1 MDQIILKVVSYQES
15 AEDIHLIRKAV
26 FQTEQQVDPL
36 LDFDGLDHESQ
47 QVVAFCNQQP
57 IGTARIRYLD
67 ARSAKVERVAVLADY
82 RGQGVG
88 QQLMQ
93 VVLNLLEQQNISICK
108 VHAQRQV
115 VFFYQKLGF
124 DVEGAE
130 FYEAGIP
137 HLAMVKGLG
146 IL

>member
-1 MDQIILKVVSYQES
+1 VEQIVLKVVSYQES
-15 AEDIHLIRKAV
+15 AEAIHIIRKAV

-36 LDFDGLDHESQ
+36 LDFDGLDCESQ

-57 IGTARIRYLD
+57 IGTARIRTLD
-67 ARSAKVERVAVLADY
+67 ARSAKVERVAVLTDY

-93 VVLNLLEQQNISICK
+93 AVLNLLKQQNISICK
-108 VHAQRQV
+108 IHAQRQV
-115 VFFYQKLGF
+115 VPFYQKLGF
-124 DVEGAE
+124 RVEGTE

-137 HLAMVKGLG
+137 HLVMTKDLIAL
-146 IL
+146 